1 MARMGR
7 RLIDAAASNI
17 FELLRLDRGSAMNSA
32 FFDFESRRSFLRHAA
47 LGSGSLALT
56 SLLSDQGLVSGAHAE
71 TETHLMQPRQPHFE
85 PRAKSIIW
93 LFMPG
98 SPSQVDTFDYKPE
111 LQHCH
116 GQKLEGAD
124 PKTGFFT
131 TSGKVLKSPFRF
143 RRHGQSGTWVS
154 EIFPHMA
161 RHVDD
166 MAFIYSCYSQS
177 NNHTPAMLE
186 MNSGMFLQGRPSMG
200 SWITYGLG
208 TENRNLPG
216 FVVLHGE
223 MPRGGKPIWSPGFLP
238 KVYQP
243 TSIDGRNE
251 TPISNL
257 GRRDS
262 MTQSQQRAQLDVL
275 RDMNAKHQRLRPHEA
290 DLAAR
295 LESFEL
301 AYRMQTA
308 APEAMDISQESAKT
322 HIAYGVD
329 QKETELVAK
338 QCITA
343 RRLIE
348 RGVRFV
354 QLYAGTN
361 GAGGG
366 VADVPWDGHSD
377 IGSNHRI
384 AGKSVD
390 QPIGAL
396 LTDLKERGLL
406 EDTLVIWGGEFG
418 RTSDSQGS
426 LGRDHN
432 PKAFTMWMAGGGIKG
447 GTHYGASDAFGYK
460 SVEKR
465 VGVNDLHATILY
477 LMGIDH
483 EQLTYRFNGR
493 DYRLTDVAGS
503 VISEILV

>member
-1 MARMGR
+1 MTRQ
-7 RLIDAAASNI
+7 S
-17 FELLRLDRGSAMNSA
+17 S
-32 FFDFESRRSFLRHAA
+32 FDFSSRRDFLRKAG
-47 LGSGSLALT
+47 LGAGSLALT
-56 SLLSDQGLVSGAHAE
+56 SLLQQEGLLSAADATTGPR
-71 TETHLMQPRQPHFE
+71 LMQT
-85 PRAKSIIW
+85 RAPDFAPKAKAIIW

-111 LQHCH
+111 LKKRN
-116 GQKLEGAD
+116 GMKLEGAD

-131 TSGKVLKSPFRF
+131 TSGKVLQSPFQF
-143 RRHGQSGTWVS
+143 QQHGQSGAWVS
-154 EIFPHMA
+154 EIFPHISK
-161 RHVDD
+161 HVDD
-166 MAFIYSCYSQS
+166 MAFIYSCFSQS

-186 MNSGMFLQGRPSMG
+186 MNSGMFLQGRPCVG

-208 TENRNLPG
+208 SANQNLPG
-216 FVVLHGE
+216 FVVLHGA

-238 KVYQP
+238 KVFQP
-243 TSIDGRNE
+243 TSIDGRNN

-257 GRRDS
+257 ARSKS
-262 MTQSQQRAQLDVL
+262 MTQQQQRSQLDIL
-275 RDMNAKHQRLRPHEA
+275 KSLNRQHQQLRPHEV

-308 APEAMDISQESAKT
+308 APEAMDVSRESVAT
-322 HIAYGVD
+322 HKAYGVD
-329 QKETELVAK
+329 QKETQLVAK

-343 RRLIE
+343 RRLVE

-361 GAGGG
+361 GGGGG

-377 IGSNHRI
+377 IGANHRI

-396 LTDLKERGLL
+396 LADLKARGLL
-406 EDTLVIWGGEFG
+406 DETLVVWGGEFG

-426 LGRDHN
+426 MGRDHN
-432 PKAFTMWMAGGGIKG
+432 PHAFTMWMAGGGIKG
-447 GTHYGASDAFGYK
+447 GVQYGASDEFGYK
-460 SVEKR
+460 AVEKR
-465 VGVNDLHATILY
+465 IGVNDLHATILH

-493 DYRLTDVAGS
+493 DYRLTDVAGKL
-503 VISEILV
+503 INEILA

>member
-1 MARMGR
+1 
-7 RLIDAAASNI
+7 
-17 FELLRLDRGSAMNSA
+17 MNSPT
-32 FFDFESRRSFLRHAA
+32 FDFESRRRFLQTAA

-56 SLLSDQGLVSGAHAE
+56 RLLSDQGLLSTADAAGD
-71 TETHLMQPRQPHFE
+71 TQLMQSRNPHFE
-85 PRAKSIIW
+85 PKAKSIIW

-111 LQHCH
+111 LQRRN
-116 GQKLEGAD
+116 GQKLKGAD

-131 TSGKVLKSPFRF
+131 TSGKLLKSPFRF
-143 RRHGQSGTWVS
+143 RRHGESGAWVS
-154 EIFPHMA
+154 EIFPHLSN
-161 RHVDD
+161 HVDD
-166 MAFIYSCYSQS
+166 MSFIYSCFSQS

-186 MNSGMFLQGRPSMG
+186 MNSGMFLQGRPSVG

-216 FVVLHGE
+216 FVVLHGH

-243 TSIDGRNE
+243 TSIDGRSE
-251 TPISNL
+251 QPISNL
-257 GRRDS
+257 GRRAS
-262 MTQSQQRAQLDVL
+262 MSDSQQRAQLDVL
-275 RDMNAKHQRLRPHEA
+275 KAMNAAHRELRPHEA

-308 APEAMDISQESAKT
+308 APEAMDISKESEQTQK
-322 HIAYGVD
+322 AYGVD
-329 QKETELVAK
+329 QEDTKLVAR

-343 RRLIE
+343 RRLVE

-361 GAGGG
+361 GKGGG

-377 IGSNHRI
+377 IQTNHRG
-384 AGKSVD
+384 AAVSVD
-390 QPIGAL
+390 RPIAAL
-396 LTDLKERGLL
+396 LADLKERGLL

-418 RTSDSQGS
+418 RTSDSQAS

-432 PKAFTMWMAGGGIKG
+432 PNAFTMWMAGGGIQG
-447 GTHYGASDAFGYK
+447 GVHYGASDDFGYK
-460 SVEKR
+460 SVENR
-465 VGVNDLHATILY
+465 VSVNDLHATILH

-483 EQLTYRFNGR
+483 EKLTYRFNGR
-493 DYRLTDVAGS
+493 DYRLTDVAGN
-503 VISEILV
+503 VINEIIV

>member
-1 MARMGR
+1 MSS
-7 RLIDAAASNI
+7 LS
-17 FELLRLDRGSAMNSA
+17 
-32 FFDFESRRSFLRHAA
+32 FDFESRRRFLRSAA

-56 SLLSDQGLVSGAHAE
+56 SLLSEQGLVSDAGAAADV
-71 TETHLMQPRQPHFE
+71 HLMQSQRPHFD
-85 PRAKSIIW
+85 PRAKSVIW

-98 SPSQVDTFDYKPE
+98 SPSQVDTFDYKPR
-111 LQHCH
+111 LQHCN
-116 GQKLEGAD
+116 GRKLEGAD

-131 TSGKVLKSPFRF
+131 TSGKLLKSPFRF
-143 RRHGQSGTWVS
+143 RRHGESGTWVS
-154 EIFPHMA
+154 EIFPHIA
-161 RHVDD
+161 NHVDD
-166 MAFIYSCYSQS
+166 MAFLHSCYSQS

-186 MNSGMFLQGRPSMG
+186 MNSGMFLQGRPSVG

-208 TENRNLPG
+208 TENKNLPG

-257 GRRDS
+257 VRRS
-262 MTQSQQRAQLDVL
+262 GMSESQQRAQLDVL
-275 RDMNAKHQRLRPHEA
+275 KTMNIKHQQRRPYEA

-301 AYRMQTA
+301 AFRMQTA
-308 APEAMDISQESAKT
+308 APEAMDISQESGET
-322 HIAYGVD
+322 HSAYGVG
-329 QKETELVAK
+329 QKETELVAR

-354 QLYAGTN
+354 QLYAGSN

-366 VADVPWDGHSD
+366 VGDVPWDGHSD
-377 IGSNHRI
+377 IGANHRI

-396 LTDLKERGLL
+396 LADLKERGMLD
-406 EDTLVIWGGEFG
+406 DTLVIWGGEFG

-432 PKAFTMWMAGGGIKG
+432 PNAFTMWMAGGGIKG
-447 GTHYGASDAFGYK
+447 GVHYGSSDEFGYK
-460 SVEKR
+460 AVEKR
-465 VGVNDLHATILY
+465 VAVNDLHATILH

-483 EQLTYRFNGR
+483 ERLTYRFNGR
-493 DYRLTDVAGS
+493 DYRLTDVAGN
-503 VISEILV
+503 VISDIIV